1 MLEVVFLV
9 ILIVGVVALI
19 IRGKAHDEAL
29 KRKNDTNPK

>member
-9 ILIVGVVALI
+9 ILSVYVVGLI
-19 IRGKAHDEAL
+19 IRGKKHDEAL